1 MNITPRYRVSL
12 PIFDKNCRAV
22 MDPFGE
28 KWGKNFV
35 CAYSVKTNRD
45 EKLIRYAYDVLGWKV
60 EVVSEDEYNYVCG
73 LGIDKQRIIFNGPYK
88 GDALFD
94 ALQNG
99 AIVNLDSIDEVERVC
114 NYILSVKDIE
124 LISRIKTAIVGI
136 RVNYDIKDDCLG
148 ELSANN
154 NYSRFGICY
163 ENGDFIEAI
172 NILSSVGIPLS
183 GIHVHYSTKT
193 RSLNVFD
200 VISSRI
206 AESVSKYCLDLQ
218 YVDIGGGF
226 FGGQQLDGKPTMDE
240 YSRIISTNLKKAIDE
255 NNTTLILEP
264 GASVIATTTQYICKV
279 VSTKD
284 IGGLRIV
291 TVDGTLLHINPF
303 MREREPKY
311 SVTKKKADANR
322 KNYTEQIICGS
333 TCMENDR
340 FFSIFDDEELI
351 VGDEVI
357 FDYSGAYTMA
367 FNSHFIIEIPK
378 IEYIK

>member
-1 MNITPRYRVSL
+1 MTITPRYRVSL

-22 MDPFGE
+22 MDPFSE
-28 KWGKNFV
+28 KWGKNIV

-73 LGIDKQRIIFNGPYK
+73 LGIDKHSIILNGPNK
-88 GDALFD
+88 KDALFD
-94 ALQNG
+94 AVRNR
-99 AIVNLDSIDEVERVC
+99 AIVNLDSIDEVELIC
-114 NYILSVKDIE
+114 NYVSNVKYDEIG
-124 LISRIKTAIVGI
+124 RIKNALIGI
-136 RVNYDIKDDCLG
+136 RVNYDIKDDCKG
-148 ELSANN
+148 ELSADNG
-154 NYSRFGICY
+154 YSRFGICY
-163 ENGDFIEAI
+163 ENGDFKRAIEKLTSA
-172 NILSSVGIPLS
+172 GISLS

-200 VISSRI
+200 VISSKI
-206 AESVSKYCLDLQ
+206 AESISKYCLDLQ

-240 YSRIISTNLKKAIDE
+240 YSRIISTNLKKTIDE

-264 GASVIATTTQYICKV
+264 GASVIATTTQYICRV
-279 VSTKD
+279 ISTKD
-284 IGGLRIV
+284 VGELRIV

-311 SVTKKKADANR
+311 SVVRNGAGVNR
-322 KNYTEQIICGS
+322 NKYSEQILCGS

-340 FFSIFDDEELI
+340 FFSLYNDEELI
-351 VGDEVI
+351 VGDEVV

-367 FNSHFIIEIPK
+367 FNARFIIDIPRV
-378 IEYIK
+378 EYIK